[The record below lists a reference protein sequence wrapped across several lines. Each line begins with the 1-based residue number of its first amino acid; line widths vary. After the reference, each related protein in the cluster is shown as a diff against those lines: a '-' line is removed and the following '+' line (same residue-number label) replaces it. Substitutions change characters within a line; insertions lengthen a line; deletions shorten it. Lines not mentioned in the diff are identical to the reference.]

1 MKLILSLISALI
13 VTYSCS
19 PINNQHGYIL
29 EDFVNS
35 SNSISQFNME
45 TTTENDILQTL
56 GSPSIIINDVNN
68 IWIYL
73 VSIKKENIFENDTVM
88 YQSIMR
94 YEFDNNGKLLSK
106 GNLKDMHWTFEQI
119 IERVSYGSTIFPGD
133 IIGSGP
139 VGTGSLLEING
150 SNKLK
155 NVNYEDVWL
164 KEIDIVE
171 MEIENIGRI
180 TNKIICNK
188 SNYKIN

>member
-45 TTTENDILQTL
+45 TTTNKDILETL

-73 VSIKKENIFENDTVM
+73 ASIKKENIFENDAVM

-94 YEFDNNGKLLSK
+94 YEFDDNGKLLSK
-106 GNLKDMHWTFEQI
+106 EFLDKNNFTDFAFSTDKTEIASDNYGLVDQI
-119 IERVSYGSTIFPGD
+119 
-133 IIGSGP
+133 
-139 VGTGSLLEING
+139 
-150 SNKLK
+150 
-155 NVNYEDVWL
+155 YESFTR
-164 KEIDIVE
+164 
-171 MEIENIGRI
+171 GQ
-180 TNKIICNK
+180 
-188 SNYKIN
+188 

>member
-1 MKLILSLISALI
+1 MKLIFSLISTLI

-45 TTTENDILQTL
+45 TTMENDILRTL

-73 VSIKKENIFENDTVM
+73 VSIKKENIFEDDDVM
-88 YQSIMR
+88 HQSIMR

-106 GNLKDMHWTFEQI
+106 EFLDKENFTDIAFSTDKTKVISDN
-119 IERVSYGSTIFPGD
+119 YGLAD
-133 IIGSGP
+133 QLYE
-139 VGTGSLLEING
+139 SLTR
-150 SNKLK
+150 
-155 NVNYEDVWL
+155 
-164 KEIDIVE
+164 
-171 MEIENIGRI
+171 GR
-180 TNKIICNK
+180 
-188 SNYKIN
+188 

>member
-35 SNSISQFNME
+35 SDSISQFNME

-56 GSPSIIINDVNN
+56 GSPSITINDVNN
-68 IWIYL
+68 TWIYL
-73 VSIKKENIFENDTVM
+73 VSIKKENIFENDAVL

-106 GNLKDMHWTFEQI
+106 EFLDKDNFTDIAFSTAKTERASDNYGLTDQI
-119 IERVSYGSTIFPGD
+119 
-133 IIGSGP
+133 
-139 VGTGSLLEING
+139 
-150 SNKLK
+150 
-155 NVNYEDVWL
+155 YESFTR
-164 KEIDIVE
+164 
-171 MEIENIGRI
+171 GQ
-180 TNKIICNK
+180 
-188 SNYKIN
+188 

>member
-73 VSIKKENIFENDTVM
+73 VSIKKENIFENDAVI

-106 GNLKDMHWTFEQI
+106 EFLDRDSFTDVAFSIAKTERASDNYDLVDQI
-119 IERVSYGSTIFPGD
+119 
-133 IIGSGP
+133 
-139 VGTGSLLEING
+139 
-150 SNKLK
+150 
-155 NVNYEDVWL
+155 YESFTR
-164 KEIDIVE
+164 
-171 MEIENIGRI
+171 GQ
-180 TNKIICNK
+180 
-188 SNYKIN
+188 

>member
-56 GSPSIIINDVNN
+56 GSPSIVINDVNN

-73 VSIKKENIFENDTVM
+73 VSIKKENIFENDAVM

-106 GNLKDMHWTFEQI
+106 EFLDKDNFTDVAFSTDKTVVD
-119 IERVSYGSTIFPGD
+119 RDSYGLADQI
-133 IIGSGP
+133 
-139 VGTGSLLEING
+139 
-150 SNKLK
+150 
-155 NVNYEDVWL
+155 YESFTR
-164 KEIDIVE
+164 
-171 MEIENIGRI
+171 GQ
-180 TNKIICNK
+180 
-188 SNYKIN
+188 